1 MVEMG
6 EDPPMSKIEI
16 IEHLFQLIAG
26 IGVYLIAFK
35 MISSNLEAVSSDRLK
50 KTFARISDS
59 KLIGLFIGIVATVL
73 IQSSSAVTVMTIGFV
88 NAGIL
93 SLTQAATIVFGGEI
107 GTTVSGQIV
116 ALGLFNMETFDL
128 NALFSSFAGLG
139 VVVSSVAKKD
149 NLKKTGEIISGF
161 GLLFIGL
168 GLMSSSMRSFA
179 ELDSLKLF
187 LSQLDNVVFLMVAG
201 AIITAIIH
209 SSAAMTSIAITMVAT
224 GLISFEQGI
233 YITLGANVGT
243 CFTGMMAAMSSNAN
257 SKRTSVIQLIFN
269 TGGALLVLLIDTLIK
284 AFSPVSIGILFERLF
299 PGAPHYQL
307 AMFHTV
313 FNIASVIIVLPLTD
327 LLVSL
332 SKKII
337 PDDET
342 DEANER
348 FYYVDENMLKTPA
361 IAVSQVKK
369 EIVNMAAIAIE
380 NFNRAIR
387 SFMDKDVDE
396 KKAFVSNENELN
408 FLNKKLVEF
417 VVKLTGLNNISK
429 KDYMYLS
436 STYKTIADIERIG
449 DYSENIM
456 EYADNLKEYDGKLS
470 DHAKE
475 EIKELRDLINN
486 LYELTIEAYEK
497 NNKNSF
503 KKSMKV
509 EDKVDDLTQR
519 MAENHIDR
527 LNKNLC
533 SAEVGAQFLKLASD
547 VERIGDHLININ
559 DKNYEVSH

>member
-1 MVEMG
+1 
-6 EDPPMSKIEI
+6 MSKIEI

-26 IGVYLIAFK
+26 IGVYLIAVK

-93 SLTQAATIVFGGEI
+93 SLTQAATIVFGGES

-269 TGGALLVLLIDTLIK
+269 TGGALLVLLIDALIK

-436 STYKTIADIERIG
+436 STYKAIADIERIG

-497 NNKNSF
+497 NNKSSF

>member
-6 EDPPMSKIEI
+6 GDPPMSKIEI

-187 LSQLDNVVFLMVAG
+187 LSQLDNVIFLMVAG

-269 TGGALLVLLIDTLIK
+269 TGGALLVLLIDALIK

-436 STYKTIADIERIG
+436 STYKAIADIERIG

-497 NNKNSF
+497 NNKSSF

>member
-6 EDPPMSKIEI
+6 GDPPMSKIEI

-187 LSQLDNVVFLMVAG
+187 LSQLDNVIFLMVAG

-436 STYKTIADIERIG
+436 STYKAIADIERIG

-497 NNKNSF
+497 NNKSSF

>member
-1 MVEMG
+1 
-6 EDPPMSKIEI
+6 MSKIEI

-269 TGGALLVLLIDTLIK
+269 TGGALLVLLIDALIK

-342 DEANER
+342 DETNER

-436 STYKTIADIERIG
+436 STYKAIADIERIG

-497 NNKNSF
+497 NNKSSF

>member
-1 MVEMG
+1 
-6 EDPPMSKIEI
+6 MSKIEI

-149 NLKKTGEIISGF
+149 NLKKIGEIISGF

-269 TGGALLVLLIDTLIK
+269 TGGALLVLLIDALIK

-337 PDDET
+337 PDDDT

-436 STYKTIADIERIG
+436 STYKAIADIERIG

-497 NNKNSF
+497 NNKSSF

>member
-1 MVEMG
+1 
-6 EDPPMSKIEI
+6 MSKIEI

-269 TGGALLVLLIDTLIK
+269 TGGALLVLLIDALIK

-436 STYKTIADIERIG
+436 STYKAIADIERIG

-497 NNKNSF
+497 NNKSSF

>member
-1 MVEMG
+1 
-6 EDPPMSKIEI
+6 MSKIEI

-269 TGGALLVLLIDTLIK
+269 TGGALLVLLIDALIK

-307 AMFHTV
+307 AMFHTI
-313 FNIASVIIVLPLTD
+313 FNISSVIIVLPLTD

-436 STYKTIADIERIG
+436 STYKAIADIERIG

-497 NNKNSF
+497 NNKSSF

>member
-1 MVEMG
+1 
-6 EDPPMSKIEI
+6 MSKIEI

-187 LSQLDNVVFLMVAG
+187 LSQLDNVIFLMVAG

-436 STYKTIADIERIG
+436 STYKAIADIERIG

-497 NNKNSF
+497 NNKSSF

>member
-1 MVEMG
+1 
-6 EDPPMSKIEI
+6 MSKIEI

-269 TGGALLVLLIDTLIK
+269 TGGALLILLIDTLIK

-299 PGAPHYQL
+299 QGAPHYQL

-342 DEANER
+342 DEVNER

-497 NNKNSF
+497 NNKSSF

>member
-1 MVEMG
+1 
-6 EDPPMSKIEI
+6 MSKIEI

-269 TGGALLVLLIDTLIK
+269 TGGALLVLLIDALIK

-299 PGAPHYQL
+299 PGAPHYRL
-307 AMFHTV
+307 AMFHMSS
-313 FNIASVIIVLPLTD
+313 ISLPL
-327 LLVSL
+327 SL
-332 SKKII
+332 
-337 PDDET
+337 
-342 DEANER
+342 
-348 FYYVDENMLKTPA
+348 FCL
-361 IAVSQVKK
+361 
-369 EIVNMAAIAIE
+369 
-380 NFNRAIR
+380 
-387 SFMDKDVDE
+387 
-396 KKAFVSNENELN
+396 
-408 FLNKKLVEF
+408 
-417 VVKLTGLNNISK
+417 
-429 KDYMYLS
+429 
-436 STYKTIADIERIG
+436 
-449 DYSENIM
+449 
-456 EYADNLKEYDGKLS
+456 
-470 DHAKE
+470 
-475 EIKELRDLINN
+475 
-486 LYELTIEAYEK
+486 
-497 NNKNSF
+497 
-503 KKSMKV
+503 
-509 EDKVDDLTQR
+509 
-519 MAENHIDR
+519 
-527 LNKNLC
+527 
-533 SAEVGAQFLKLASD
+533 
-547 VERIGDHLININ
+547 
-559 DKNYEVSH
+559 